1 MVYIIH
7 LHRATYGGMGR
18 GVPGGRGIPSCTRE
32 KKKGPLK
39 IRAKNK
45 KGGSNLTIA
54 GGKISKKTGSKMS
67 GKKWQ
72 KKKKNQKNPYIF
84 FWFFFRVK
92 LCIVWGVEYPPHT
105 YLYELSQETFFEK

>member
-7 LHRATYGGMGR
+7 LDRPTSGGMGQ

-54 GGKISKKTGSKMS
+54 GGKISKKNGVKNE
-67 GKKWQ
+67 WQ
-72 KKKKNQKNPYIF
+72 KVAKKEKKPKKPLYIF
-84 FWFFFRVK
+84 LVFFF
-92 LCIVWGVEYPPHT
+92 G
-105 YLYELSQETFFEK
+105 